1 MCITCEHML
10 YEEHRAAEAGPF
22 HPCPKCKRFP
32 SNEGRKCYHCFSKGS
47 HMDECPECN
56 GKPWS
61 DDFLR
66 VKAEIEASMD
76 ETEDDLPETIH

>member
-1 MCITCEHML
+1 
-10 YEEHRAAEAGPF
+10 
-22 HPCPKCKRFP
+22 
-32 SNEGRKCYHCFSKGS
+32 
-47 HMDECPECN
+47 MDECPECN